1 MSKSIL
7 GILAIVAYLAVSA
20 TIYFASAGRTDLPLA
35 WYYFGL
41 HLALGLVFSMALA
54 RSSPDLIAE
63 RIKPGPGEQDHVFK
77 IASTILTTLMMVLA
91 GLDVGHY
98 RWTAPVA
105 PSVQIAALVA
115 TLLGYAFI
123 SWGVL
128 SNRFFSSAVRLQ
140 PDRQQ
145 VVIDKGPYAIIRHPG
160 YTGAILYMCLTGV
173 ALGSWLSMLVAGVP
187 IFLLFLRRTILE
199 DAMLRKGLPGYEEYA
214 KRVRYRLMPAIW

>member
-35 WYYFGL
+35 WYYFGFN
-41 HLALGLVFSMALA
+41 LALGLGFSMALA

-63 RIKPGPGEQDHVFK
+63 RIKPGHGEQDHVFK

-128 SNRFFSSAVRLQ
+128 SNRFFLRPCVCSPIVNKWLSTRDPTPSFAT
-140 PDRQQ
+140 P
-145 VVIDKGPYAIIRHPG
+145 
-160 YTGAILYMCLTGV
+160 AILAPSCIC
-173 ALGSWLSMLVAGVP
+173 A
-187 IFLLFLRRTILE
+187 
-199 DAMLRKGLPGYEEYA
+199 
-214 KRVRYRLMPAIW
+214 